1 MKRRLMVAP
10 ATAILLVLGCMQ
22 LMAHDDKIHKA
33 TVGEVAAATADGL
46 DLKTKTGIVK
56 VKYSSKTTFEL
67 NKKPAEKAAVKL
79 GDRVGVIGSKL
90 PTGELMANEV
100 ILGVPAPKPPE
111 AKKEDHKH

>member
-1 MKRRLMVAP
+1 MVAS
-10 ATAILLVLGCMQ
+10 AAASLMLLGCMQ
-22 LMAHDDKIHKA
+22 LVAHDDKIHKA
-33 TVGEVAAATADGL
+33 TIGEVAAVTADGL

-67 NKKPAEKAAVKL
+67 DKKPAEKAAVKL
-79 GDRVGVIGSKL
+79 GDRVGVLGSKL

-100 ILGVPAPKPPE
+100 ILGVPAPKPAE